1 MPLIVGESIGQYK
14 ILSHLG
20 AGGMGEVYLAQD
32 ERLRRKVALKLLF
45 TDVTRNE
52 DWVRR
57 FEQEAYAASALNH
70 PNIITI
76 YEVGQFK
83 DSHFIS
89 TEFIDGQTL
98 RQRLREQTLT
108 IPETLDIAIQVATAL
123 VAAHSAGIIHRD
135 IKPENVMLR
144 ADGYAK
150 VLDFGLA
157 KFTEAAS
164 HPSMPT
170 DRNAETEHVFN
181 TTPGV
186 VMGTVAYMSPE
197 QARGTRVD
205 QRTDIFSFG
214 VLLYE
219 MFSGRLPFEGQ
230 TQTDVIS
237 AIISNKRQPPL
248 ARYTSEISPELERI
262 VSKALHKKKDDRYQ
276 TLKDMLIDLKSVKRQ
291 MELSEELDISESI
304 TAPLSG
310 SRSGASSGARPATEE
325 YNPLKTQ
332 PMVQSQPSSAEFIF
346 NGIKRNKKTVLVGA
360 AVVALI
366 AIVGFG
372 AYLFRPAPNSIAVLP
387 FVIDNPDPR
396 TQQAAD
402 RMVQGVI
409 NSFSQVSGLRV
420 LSFNLVQRYK
430 GKEVD
435 PMAVGR
441 ELDVPSIL
449 YGRIT
454 KVQGDESSIIV
465 NLELVNTR
473 DGSQRWGM
481 ERTVKTL
488 DHALLVEE
496 IVTAVSNNIG
506 LSLTGDEKKKRDA
519 EALYVKAR
527 NSWNKRKTAD
537 IEQAIVFFKQAVDLN
552 PNYALAWAGLAD
564 CYNML
569 GAYGGRAPT
578 EAFRQAREAATKS
591 LALDGKLAE
600 GHAALAYA
608 TFRGDWNWPEAEKEY
623 KQAIALNDNYPWA
636 HLWYGTLLAS
646 QGRFG
651 EAIKETQRAQQIEK
665 TSPIITIQL
674 GLVYYFQH
682 QYKEAVAECKKTIE
696 LDPSFFAAQRYLG
709 LSYSQMGMHKE
720 AIAEFEKAISAS
732 GDSPLMKAEY
742 ASALA
747 LAGDPSKAQAQLN
760 NLLETSKQK
769 YVSAYHLAA
778 IYVGLKDKDQAFTW
792 LNKAFQDRADW
803 MVNLKV
809 DPRFDSI
816 RSDPRFAELL
826 GRMKF

>member
-1 MPLIVGESIGQYK
+1 MALVVGESIGQYK

-45 TDVTRNE
+45 ADVTRNE

-76 YEVGQFK
+76 YEVGQVK

-108 IPETLDIAIQVATAL
+108 IAETLDIAIQVATAL

-144 ADGYAK
+144 SDGYVK

-157 KFTEAAS
+157 KFTETAS
-164 HPSMPT
+164 HSSIPT
-170 DRNAETEHVFN
+170 DPNAETEHVVN
-181 TTPGV
+181 TSPGV
-186 VMGTVAYMSPE
+186 VMGTVSYMSPE
-197 QARGTRVD
+197 QARGTRID

-214 VLLYE
+214 VLIYE
-219 MFSGRLPFEGQ
+219 MLSGRLPFGGQ
-230 TQTDVIS
+230 TQTDIIS
-237 AIISNKRQPPL
+237 SIISNKRQAPL
-248 ARYTSEISPELERI
+248 ARYSPEVSPELERI
-262 VSKALHKKKDDRYQ
+262 VAKSLHKKKDDRYQ
-276 TLKDMLIDLKSVKRQ
+276 TLKDMLIDLKTVKRQ
-291 MELSEELDISESI
+291 MELSEEFDLSEPI
-304 TAPLSG
+304 TG
-310 SRSGASSGARPATEE
+310 HQSGAGSGARAATGE
-325 YNPLKTQ
+325 YNSAKTQ
-332 PMVQSQPSSAEFIF
+332 PMVVAHPSSAEFIF
-346 NGIKRNKKTVLVGA
+346 NGIKRNKKVVFIGA

-366 AIVGFG
+366 AIVGLG
-372 AYLFRPAPNSIAVLP
+372 SYMFRRPTNSIAVLP
-387 FVIDNPDPR
+387 FFIDNPDPR

-420 LSFNLVQRYK
+420 LSFNLVQQYK

-435 PMAVGR
+435 PRAVGR

-449 YGRIT
+449 YGRIS

-473 DGSQRWGM
+473 DGSQLWGM
-481 ERTVKTL
+481 ERTVKTQE
-488 DHALLVEE
+488 HSLLVNE
-496 IVTAVSNNIG
+496 IVTAVSNTIG

-519 EALYVKAR
+519 EALYVKGR
-527 NSWNKRKTAD
+527 NAWNKRKTAD
-537 IEQAIVFFKQAVDLN
+537 IEQAVGHFKQAVDLN
-552 PNYALAWAGLAD
+552 PNYALAYAGLAD

-569 GAYGGRAPT
+569 AAYGGKAPT

-591 LALDGKLAE
+591 LALDSKLAE

-608 TFRGDWNWPEAEKEY
+608 NFRGDWNWAEAEKEF
-623 KQAIALNDNYPWA
+623 KQAISLNDNYAWA
-636 HLWYGTLLAS
+636 HLWYGSLLSS
-646 QGRFG
+646 QGRFD
-651 EAIKETQRAQQIEK
+651 EAIKETRRAQQIEK
-665 TSPIITIQL
+665 TSPIINIQL

-682 QYKEAVAECKKTIE
+682 QYKEAVEECKKTIE
-696 LDPSFFAAQRYLG
+696 LDPTFFAAQRYLG
-709 LSYSQMGMHKE
+709 LSYSQMGMHRE
-720 AIAEFEKAISAS
+720 AIAEFEKAINAS
-732 GDSPLMKAEY
+732 GDSPLMKADY

-747 LAGDPSKAQAQLN
+747 LSGDTAKAQTQLN

-769 YVSAYHLAA
+769 YVSGYHIAA
-778 IYVGLKDKDQAFTW
+778 IYVGLKDKDQAFNW
-792 LNKAFQDRADW
+792 LNKALQDRADW

-809 DPRFDSI
+809 DPRLDSL
-816 RSDPRFAELL
+816 RSDPRFGDLL
-826 GRMKF
+826 RRMNLQ

>member
-1 MPLIVGESIGQYK
+1 MPLVVGESIGQYK

-32 ERLRRKVALKLLF
+32 ERLRRKVALKILF
-45 TDVTRNE
+45 ADVTRNE
-52 DWVRR
+52 DWVLR

-76 YEVGQFK
+76 YEVGQVK
-83 DSHFIS
+83 DTHFIS

-98 RQRLREQTLT
+98 RQRLREQSLT
-108 IPETLDIAIQVATAL
+108 IPEALDIAIQVATAL

-144 ADGYAK
+144 SDGYAK

-157 KFTEAAS
+157 KFTETAS
-164 HPSMPT
+164 HSSMPT
-170 DRNAETEHVFN
+170 DPNAETEHVVK
-181 TTPGV
+181 TSPGV

-205 QRTDIFSFG
+205 ERTDIFSFG

-219 MFSGRLPFEGQ
+219 MLSGRLPFEGQ

-248 ARYTSEISPELERI
+248 ARYTTEVSPELERI
-262 VSKALHKKKDDRYQ
+262 VAKSLNKKKDDRYQ

-291 MELSEELDISESI
+291 MDLSEEIDVSESI
-304 TAPLSG
+304 TAPTSG
-310 SRSGASSGARPATEE
+310 ARSGARSATGE

-332 PMVQSQPSSAEFIF
+332 PMVQAQPSSAEFIF
-346 NGIKRNKKTVLVGA
+346 NGLKRNKKIVLIST
-360 AVVALI
+360 AVLALI
-366 AIVGFG
+366 AVVVF
-372 AYLFRPAPNSIAVLP
+372 ASYTFRRPTNAIAVLP

-396 TQQAAD
+396 TQQVAD

-409 NSFSQVSGLRV
+409 NSFSQASGLRV
-420 LSFNLVQRYK
+420 LSFNLVQQYK

-435 PMAVGR
+435 PRTVGR

-449 YGRIT
+449 YGRIS
-454 KVQGDESSIIV
+454 KVAGDESSIIV
-465 NLELVNTR
+465 NLELVNTS

-488 DHALLVEE
+488 DHSLLVNE
-496 IVTAVSNNIG
+496 IVTSVSNTIG
-506 LSLTGDEKKKRDA
+506 LTLTGEEKKKRDA
-519 EALYVKAR
+519 EALYIQGR
-527 NSWNKRKTAD
+527 NAWNKRKTAD
-537 IEQAIVFFKQAVDLN
+537 IEQAIGFFKQAVDLN
-552 PNYALAWAGLAD
+552 PNYALAYAGMAD

-569 GAYGGRAPT
+569 AVYGGKAPT

-591 LALDGKLAE
+591 LALDNKLAE
-600 GHAALAYA
+600 GHAALAYS
-608 TFRGDWNWPEAEKEY
+608 TFRGDWNWPEAEKEF
-623 KQAIALNDNYPWA
+623 KQAISLNDNYSWS
-636 HLWYGTLLAS
+636 HLWYGSLLS
-646 QGRFG
+646 SEGRFD
-651 EAIKETQRAQQIEK
+651 EAIRETRRAQQIEK
-665 TSPIITIQL
+665 TSPIINIQL

-682 QYKEAVAECKKTIE
+682 QYKEAVEECKKTIQ
-696 LDPSFFAAQRYLG
+696 LDPSFFAAERYLG
-709 LSYSQMGMHKE
+709 LSYSQMGMHHE
-720 AIAEFEKAISAS
+720 AVAEFEKAINAS

-747 LAGDPSKAQAQLN
+747 LSGDTSKAQAQLN

-769 YVSAYHLAA
+769 YVSAYHIAA
-778 IYVGLKDKDQAFTW
+778 IYAGLKDKDQALNW

-809 DPRFDSI
+809 DPRFESL
-816 RSDPRFAELL
+816 RSDPRFGDLL
-826 GRMKF
+826 RQMKF

>member
-108 IPETLDIAIQVATAL
+108 IAETLDIAIQVATAL

-144 ADGYAK
+144 SDGYVK

-157 KFTEAAS
+157 KFTETAS
-164 HPSMPT
+164 HASMPT

-262 VSKALHKKKDDRYQ
+262 VSKALHKKRDDRYQ

-291 MELSEELDISESI
+291 MELSEEFDISESI

-310 SRSGASSGARPATEE
+310 E
-325 YNPLKTQ
+325 
-332 PMVQSQPSSAEFIF
+332 VQEPDQEPDQRL
-346 NGIKRNKKTVLVGA
+346 RN
-360 AVVALI
+360 
-366 AIVGFG
+366 
-372 AYLFRPAPNSIAVLP
+372 
-387 FVIDNPDPR
+387 
-396 TQQAAD
+396 
-402 RMVQGVI
+402 
-409 NSFSQVSGLRV
+409 
-420 LSFNLVQRYK
+420 
-430 GKEVD
+430 
-435 PMAVGR
+435 
-441 ELDVPSIL
+441 
-449 YGRIT
+449 
-454 KVQGDESSIIV
+454 
-465 NLELVNTR
+465 
-473 DGSQRWGM
+473 
-481 ERTVKTL
+481 
-488 DHALLVEE
+488 
-496 IVTAVSNNIG
+496 
-506 LSLTGDEKKKRDA
+506 
-519 EALYVKAR
+519 
-527 NSWNKRKTAD
+527 
-537 IEQAIVFFKQAVDLN
+537 
-552 PNYALAWAGLAD
+552 
-564 CYNML
+564 
-569 GAYGGRAPT
+569 
-578 EAFRQAREAATKS
+578 
-591 LALDGKLAE
+591 
-600 GHAALAYA
+600 
-608 TFRGDWNWPEAEKEY
+608 
-623 KQAIALNDNYPWA
+623 
-636 HLWYGTLLAS
+636 
-646 QGRFG
+646 
-651 EAIKETQRAQQIEK
+651 
-665 TSPIITIQL
+665 TI
-674 GLVYYFQH
+674 
-682 QYKEAVAECKKTIE
+682 
-696 LDPSFFAAQRYLG
+696 P
-709 LSYSQMGMHKE
+709 
-720 AIAEFEKAISAS
+720 
-732 GDSPLMKAEY
+732 
-742 ASALA
+742 
-747 LAGDPSKAQAQLN
+747 
-760 NLLETSKQK
+760 
-769 YVSAYHLAA
+769 
-778 IYVGLKDKDQAFTW
+778 
-792 LNKAFQDRADW
+792 
-803 MVNLKV
+803 
-809 DPRFDSI
+809 
-816 RSDPRFAELL
+816 
-826 GRMKF
+826 

>member
-1 MPLIVGESIGQYK
+1 MPLVVGESIGHYK

-32 ERLRRKVALKLLF
+32 ERLRRKVALKILF

-52 DWVRR
+52 DWVLR
-57 FEQEAYAASALNH
+57 FQQEAYAASALNH

-76 YEVGQFK
+76 YEVGQVK
-83 DSHFIS
+83 DTHYIS

-144 ADGYAK
+144 SDGYAK

-157 KFTEAAS
+157 KFTETAS
-164 HPSMPT
+164 HGSMPT
-170 DRNAETEHVFN
+170 DRNAETEHVVN
-181 TTPGV
+181 TSPGV

-219 MFSGRLPFEGQ
+219 MFCGRLPFEGQ

-248 ARYTSEISPELERI
+248 ARYTTEISPELERI
-262 VSKALHKKKDDRYQ
+262 VAKALNKKKDDRYQ
-276 TLKDMLIDLKSVKRQ
+276 TLKDMLIDLKTVKRQ
-291 MELSEELDISESI
+291 MELSEEFEISEPI
-304 TAPLSG
+304 KTHP
-310 SRSGASSGARPATEE
+310 SGAGSGPTGE

-332 PMVQSQPSSAEFIF
+332 PMVQAQPSSAEFIF
-346 NGIKRNKKTVLVGA
+346 NGIKRNKKVVAIGA

-372 AYLFRPAPNSIAVLP
+372 SYLFRRPTNSIAVLP
-387 FVIDNPDPR
+387 FFIDNPDPR

-409 NSFSQVSGLRV
+409 NSFSQMSGLRV
-420 LSFNLVQRYK
+420 LSFNLVQQYK

-435 PMAVGR
+435 PRAVGR

-449 YGRIT
+449 YGRIS

-473 DGSQRWGM
+473 DGSQLWGM
-481 ERTVKTL
+481 ERTVKTQ
-488 DHALLVEE
+488 DHSLLVNE
-496 IVTAVSNNIG
+496 IVTSVSSTIG
-506 LSLTGDEKKKRDA
+506 LNLTGDEKKKRDA
-519 EALYVKAR
+519 EALYIKGR
-527 NSWNKRKTAD
+527 NAWNKRKTAD
-537 IEQAIVFFKQAVDLN
+537 IEQAVGFFKQAVDLN
-552 PNYALAWAGLAD
+552 PNYALAYAGMAD

-569 GAYGGRAPT
+569 AVYGGKSPA
-578 EAFRQAREAATKS
+578 EAFRQARDAANRS
-591 LALDGKLAE
+591 LTIDNKLAE
-600 GHAALAYA
+600 GHAALAYT
-608 TFRGDWNWPEAEKEY
+608 TFRGDWNWTEAEKEF
-623 KQAIALNDNYPWA
+623 KQAISLNDNYAWT
-636 HLWYGTLLAS
+636 HLWYGSLLS
-646 QGRFG
+646 SEGRFD
-651 EAIKETQRAQQIEK
+651 EAIRETRRAQQIEK
-665 TSPIITIQL
+665 TSPIINIQL

-720 AIAEFEKAISAS
+720 AVAEFEKAINAS
-732 GDSPLMKAEY
+732 GDSALMKAEY

-747 LAGDPSKAQAQLN
+747 LSGDTNKAQAQLN
-760 NLLETSKQK
+760 SLLETSKQK
-769 YVSAYHLAA
+769 YVSAYHIAA
-778 IYVGLKDKDQAFTW
+778 IYVGLKDKDQAFNW
-792 LNKAFQDRADW
+792 LNKALQDRADW

-809 DPRFDSI
+809 DPRFESL
-816 RSDPRFAELL
+816 RSDPRFGELL

>member
-108 IPETLDIAIQVATAL
+108 IAETLDIAIQVATAL

-144 ADGYAK
+144 SDGYVK

-157 KFTEAAS
+157 KFTETAPHA
-164 HPSMPT
+164 SMPT
-170 DRNAETEHVFN
+170 DPNAETEHVFN

-237 AIISNKRQPPL
+237 AIIGNKRQPPL
-248 ARYTSEISPELERI
+248 ARYTSETSPELERI
-262 VSKALHKKKDDRYQ
+262 VSKALHKKRDDRYQ
-276 TLKDMLIDLKSVKRQ
+276 TLKDMVIDLRSVKRQ
-291 MELSEELDISESI
+291 MELSEEFDISEPI
-304 TAPLSG
+304 TAPISG
-310 SRSGASSGARPATEE
+310 SRSGASSGARAATEE

-332 PMVQSQPSSAEFIF
+332 PMVQAQPSSAEFIF
-346 NGIKRNKKTVLVGA
+346 NGIKRNKKIVLIGA
-360 AVVALI
+360 VVVALI
-366 AIVGFG
+366 AIAGFG

-387 FVIDNPDPR
+387 FLIDNPDPR

-420 LSFNLVQRYK
+420 LSFNLVQQYK

-435 PMAVGR
+435 PRAVGR

-454 KVQGDESSIIV
+454 KVQGDESSILV

-473 DGSQRWGM
+473 DGSQRWSM

-488 DHALLVEE
+488 DHALLVDE
-496 IVTAVSNNIG
+496 IVTSVSNNIG

-519 EALYVKAR
+519 EALYVKGR
-527 NSWNKRKTAD
+527 NSWNKRKTTD

-564 CYNML
+564 CHNML
-569 GAYGGRAPT
+569 AVYGGKTPT
-578 EAFRQAREAATKS
+578 EAFRQAREAATKA
-591 LALDGKLAE
+591 LAIDNRLAE
-600 GHAALAYA
+600 GHTALAY
-608 TFRGDWNWPEAEKEY
+608 TYFRGDWNWPEAEKEF
-623 KQAIALNDNYPWA
+623 KQAISINDNYAWT
-636 HLWYGTLLAS
+636 HLWYGSLLSAE
-646 QGRFG
+646 GRFD
-651 EAIKETQRAQQIEK
+651 EAIRETRRAQQIEK

-682 QYKEAVAECKKTIE
+682 QYKESVAECKKTIE
-696 LDPSFFAAQRYLG
+696 LDPSFFAALRYIG
-709 LSYSQMGMHKE
+709 LSYSQMGMHQE
-720 AIAEFEKAISAS
+720 AIAELEKAISAS
-732 GDSPLMKAEY
+732 GDSPLMRAEY
-742 ASALA
+742 AGALA
-747 LAGDPSKAQAQLN
+747 RAGDTSKAQDQLN

-778 IYVGLKDKDQAFTW
+778 IYVGLKDKDQAFIW
-792 LNKAFQDRADW
+792 LNKAFQERADW

>member
-98 RQRLREQTLT
+98 RQRLREQNLT
-108 IPETLDIAIQVATAL
+108 IVETLDIAIQVATAL

-144 ADGYAK
+144 SDGYAK

-157 KFTEAAS
+157 KFTETAS
-164 HPSMPT
+164 HASLPT
-170 DRNAETEHVFN
+170 DPNAETEHVVN
-181 TTPGV
+181 TSPGV

-219 MFSGRLPFEGQ
+219 MLSGRLPFEGQ

-248 ARYTSEISPELERI
+248 ARYTAEISPELERI
-262 VSKALHKKKDDRYQ
+262 VAKALNKKKDDRYQ
-276 TLKDMLIDLKSVKRQ
+276 TLKDMLIDLKTVKRQ
-291 MELSEELDISESI
+291 MELSEEFDISEPI
-304 TAPLSG
+304 ATHPSG
-310 SRSGASSGARPATEE
+310 TGSGATEE

-332 PMVQSQPSSAEFIF
+332 PMIQAQPSSAEFIF
-346 NGIKRNKKTVLVGA
+346 NGIKRNKKVLLIGV

-372 AYLFRPAPNSIAVLP
+372 AYMFRRPTNAIAVLP
-387 FVIDNPDPR
+387 FFIDNPDPR

-409 NSFSQVSGLRV
+409 NSFSQTSGLRV
-420 LSFNLVQRYK
+420 LSFNLVQQYK

-435 PMAVGR
+435 PRAVGR

-449 YGRIT
+449 YGRIS

-473 DGSQRWGM
+473 DGSQLWGM
-481 ERTVKTL
+481 ERTVKTQE
-488 DHALLVEE
+488 HSLLVNE
-496 IVTAVSNNIG
+496 IVTSVSTTMG

-519 EALYVKAR
+519 EALYVKGR
-527 NSWNKRKTAD
+527 NAWNKRKTAD
-537 IEQAIVFFKQAVDLN
+537 IEQAVIFFKQAVDLN
-552 PNYALAWAGLAD
+552 PNYALAYAGQAD

-569 GAYGGRAPT
+569 AVYGGKAPT
-578 EAFRQAREAATKS
+578 EAFRQAREAAIKS
-591 LALDGKLAE
+591 ITLDNRLAE
-600 GHAALAYA
+600 GHAALAY
-608 TFRGDWNWPEAEKEY
+608 TSFRGDWNWTEGEKEF
-623 KQAIALNDNYPWA
+623 KQAISLNDNYPWT
-636 HLWYGTLLAS
+636 HLWYGSLLSA
-646 QGRFG
+646 QGRFD
-651 EAIKETQRAQQIEK
+651 EAIRETRRAQQIEK
-665 TSPIITIQL
+665 TSPIISIQL

-709 LSYSQMGMHKE
+709 LSYSQMGMHQE

-747 LAGDPSKAQAQLN
+747 LSGDTSKAQAQLS
-760 NLLETSKQK
+760 NLIETSKQK
-769 YVSAYHLAA
+769 YVSAYHIAA
-778 IYVGLKDKDQAFTW
+778 IYAGLKDKDQAFNW
-792 LNKAFQDRADW
+792 LNQAFQDRADW

-809 DPRFDSI
+809 DPRFESL
-816 RSDPRFAELL
+816 RSDPRFGELI
-826 GRMKF
+826 RQMKF

>member
-83 DSHFIS
+83 NSHFIS

-98 RQRLREQTLT
+98 RARLREQSLT
-108 IPETLDIAIQVATAL
+108 IVETLDIAIQVATAL

-144 ADGYAK
+144 SDGYAK

-157 KFTEAAS
+157 KFTES
-164 HPSMPT
+164 SSQGSMPT
-170 DRNAETEHVFN
+170 DPNAETEHVVN
-181 TTPGV
+181 TSPGV

-248 ARYTSEISPELERI
+248 ARYTTEISPELERI
-262 VSKALHKKKDDRYQ
+262 VAKALHKKKDDRYQ
-276 TLKDMLIDLKSVKRQ
+276 TLKDMLIDLKTVKRQ
-291 MELSEELDISESI
+291 MELSEEFDVSE
-304 TAPLSG
+304 PLATHPSAAG
-310 SRSGASSGARPATEE
+310 SGARAETEE

-332 PMVQSQPSSAEFIF
+332 PMIQAQPSSAEFIF
-346 NGIKRNKKTVLVGA
+346 NGIKRNKKVVMIGVGL
-360 AVVALI
+360 VALI

-372 AYLFRPAPNSIAVLP
+372 AYMFRRPAKSIAVLP

-420 LSFNLVQRYK
+420 LSFNLVQQYK

-435 PMAVGR
+435 ARAVGR
-441 ELDVPSIL
+441 DLDVPSIL

-473 DGSQRWGM
+473 DGSQQWGM

-488 DHALLVEE
+488 DHSLLVDE
-496 IVTAVSNNIG
+496 IVTSVSNTIG

-519 EALYVKAR
+519 ESLYVKGR
-527 NSWNKRKTAD
+527 NAWNKRKTAD
-537 IEQAIVFFKQAVDLN
+537 IEQAIVFFKQAVELN
-552 PNYALAWAGLAD
+552 PNYALAYAGLAD
-564 CYNML
+564 CHNML
-569 GAYGGRAPT
+569 AVYGGKAPT

-591 LALDGKLAE
+591 IALDNRMAE
-600 GHAALAYA
+600 GHAALAY
-608 TFRGDWNWPEAEKEY
+608 TYFRGDWNWPEAEKEF
-623 KQAIALNDNYPWA
+623 KQAISINDNYPWT
-636 HLWYGTLLAS
+636 HLWYGSLLSAE
-646 QGRFG
+646 GRFE
-651 EAIKETQRAQQIEK
+651 EAIRETRRAQQIEK
-665 TSPIITIQL
+665 TSAIINIQL

-682 QYKEAVAECKKTIE
+682 QYKQAVEECKKTIE
-696 LDPSFFAAQRYLG
+696 LDPTFFAAQRYLG

-747 LAGDPSKAQAQLN
+747 LSGDTTRAQTQLN
-760 NLLETSKQK
+760 NLLETSKTK
-769 YVSAYHLAA
+769 YVSAYNIAA
-778 IYVGLKDKDQAFTW
+778 IYVGLKDKEQAFSW
-792 LNKAFQDRADW
+792 LNKAYQDRADW

-809 DPRFDSI
+809 DPRFDGL
-816 RSDPRFAELL
+816 RSDPRFGELL

>member
-1 MPLIVGESIGQYK
+1 
-14 ILSHLG
+14 
-20 AGGMGEVYLAQD
+20 
-32 ERLRRKVALKLLF
+32 
-45 TDVTRNE
+45 
-52 DWVRR
+52 
-57 FEQEAYAASALNH
+57 
-70 PNIITI
+70 
-76 YEVGQFK
+76 
-83 DSHFIS
+83 
-89 TEFIDGQTL
+89 
-98 RQRLREQTLT
+98 
-108 IPETLDIAIQVATAL
+108 
-123 VAAHSAGIIHRD
+123 
-135 IKPENVMLR
+135 
-144 ADGYAK
+144 
-150 VLDFGLA
+150 
-157 KFTEAAS
+157 
-164 HPSMPT
+164 
-170 DRNAETEHVFN
+170 
-181 TTPGV
+181 
-186 VMGTVAYMSPE
+186 MGTVAYMSPE

-310 SRSGASSGARPATEE
+310 SRSGASSGARAATEE

-435 PMAVGR
+435 PRAVGR

-481 ERTVKTL
+481 ERTVKTPTTRCWL
-488 DHALLVEE
+488 
-496 IVTAVSNNIG
+496 
-506 LSLTGDEKKKRDA
+506 KK
-519 EALYVKAR
+519 
-527 NSWNKRKTAD
+527 S
-537 IEQAIVFFKQAVDLN
+537 
-552 PNYALAWAGLAD
+552 
-564 CYNML
+564 
-569 GAYGGRAPT
+569 
-578 EAFRQAREAATKS
+578 
-591 LALDGKLAE
+591 
-600 GHAALAYA
+600 
-608 TFRGDWNWPEAEKEY
+608 
-623 KQAIALNDNYPWA
+623 
-636 HLWYGTLLAS
+636 
-646 QGRFG
+646 
-651 EAIKETQRAQQIEK
+651 
-665 TSPIITIQL
+665 
-674 GLVYYFQH
+674 
-682 QYKEAVAECKKTIE
+682 
-696 LDPSFFAAQRYLG
+696 
-709 LSYSQMGMHKE
+709 
-720 AIAEFEKAISAS
+720 
-732 GDSPLMKAEY
+732 
-742 ASALA
+742 
-747 LAGDPSKAQAQLN
+747 
-760 NLLETSKQK
+760 
-769 YVSAYHLAA
+769 
-778 IYVGLKDKDQAFTW
+778 
-792 LNKAFQDRADW
+792 
-803 MVNLKV
+803 
-809 DPRFDSI
+809 
-816 RSDPRFAELL
+816 
-826 GRMKF
+826 

>member
-108 IPETLDIAIQVATAL
+108 IVETLDIAIQVATAL

-144 ADGYAK
+144 SDGYAK

-157 KFTEAAS
+157 KFTESAS
-164 HPSMPT
+164 HGSMPT
-170 DRNAETEHVFN
+170 DPNAETEHVVN
-181 TTPGV
+181 TSPGV

-248 ARYTSEISPELERI
+248 ARYTTEISPELERI
-262 VSKALHKKKDDRYQ
+262 VAKALHKKKDDRYQ
-276 TLKDMLIDLKSVKRQ
+276 TLKDMLIDLKMVKRQ
-291 MELSEELDISESI
+291 MELSEEFDVSE
-304 TAPLSG
+304 PLNTQPSNAGSG
-310 SRSGASSGARPATEE
+310 PTGA

-332 PMVQSQPSSAEFIF
+332 PMIAAQPSSAEFIF
-346 NGIKRNKKTVLVGA
+346 NGIKRNKKVVLIGA

-372 AYLFRPAPNSIAVLP
+372 SYLFRRPTNSIAVLP
-387 FVIDNPDPR
+387 FFIDNPDPR

-420 LSFNLVQRYK
+420 LSFNLVQQYK

-435 PMAVGR
+435 PRAVGR

-449 YGRIT
+449 YGRIS
-454 KVQGDESSIIV
+454 KVQGDESLIIV

-473 DGSQRWGM
+473 DGSQLWGM
-481 ERTVKTL
+481 ERTVKTQ
-488 DHALLVEE
+488 DHSLLVNE
-496 IVTAVSNNIG
+496 IVTSVSSTIG
-506 LSLTGDEKKKRDA
+506 LNLTGDEKKKRDA
-519 EALYVKAR
+519 EALYTQGR
-527 NSWNKRKTAD
+527 NAWNKRKTAD
-537 IEQAIVFFKQAVDLN
+537 IEQAVGFFKQAVDLN
-552 PNYALAWAGLAD
+552 PNYALAYAGLAD

-569 GAYGGRAPT
+569 AVYGGKPPS
-578 EAFRQAREAATKS
+578 EAFRQARDAANRS
-591 LALDGKLAE
+591 LALDNRLAE

-608 TFRGDWNWPEAEKEY
+608 TFRGDWNWTEAEKEF
-623 KQAIALNDNYPWA
+623 KQAISFNDNYPYT
-636 HLWYGTLLAS
+636 HLWYGSLLSA
-646 QGRFG
+646 QGRFE
-651 EAIKETQRAQQIEK
+651 EAIRETRRAQQIEK
-665 TSPIITIQL
+665 TSPIINIQL

-696 LDPSFFAAQRYLG
+696 LDPTFFAAQRYLG
-709 LSYSQMGMHKE
+709 LSYSQMEMHKE
-720 AIAEFEKAISAS
+720 AIAEFEKAINAS

-747 LAGDPSKAQAQLN
+747 VSGDTARAQAQLN

-769 YVSAYHLAA
+769 YVSAYHIAA
-778 IYVGLKDKDQAFTW
+778 IYVGLKDKDQAFNW

-809 DPRFDSI
+809 DPRFESL

>member
-1 MPLIVGESIGQYK
+1 MPLVVGEKIGQYK

-45 TDVTRNE
+45 ADVTRNE
-52 DWVRR
+52 DWVLR

-76 YEVGQFK
+76 YEVGQVA

-98 RQRLREQTLT
+98 RQRLREQGLT

-144 ADGYAK
+144 SDGYVK

-157 KFTEAAS
+157 KFTETAS
-164 HPSMPT
+164 HPSNPT
-170 DRNAETEHVFN
+170 DPNAETQHVLN
-181 TTPGV
+181 TSPGV
-186 VMGTVAYMSPE
+186 VMGTVSYMSPE

-219 MFSGRLPFEGQ
+219 MVSGRLPFEGQ
-230 TQTDVIS
+230 TQTDIIS
-237 AIISNKRQPPL
+237 SIISNKRQAPL
-248 ARYTSEISPELERI
+248 ARYTDEVSPEMERI
-262 VSKALHKKKDDRYQ
+262 VAKALQKNKDGRYQ
-276 TLKDMLIDLKSVKRQ
+276 TLKDMLIDLRSVKRQ
-291 MELSEELDISESI
+291 MELSEEFEVSEAAHSGRQFDTGSGFAK
-304 TAPLSG
+304 TA
-310 SRSGASSGARPATEE
+310 TIE
-325 YNPLKTQ
+325 YNPAKTQ
-332 PMVQSQPSSAEFIF
+332 PMVAAQPSSAEFIV
-346 NGIKRNKKTVLVGA
+346 NSVKQHKKSVLVGA
-360 AVVALI
+360 AVLALV
-366 AIVGFG
+366 AIVGLG
-372 AYLFRPAPNSIAVLP
+372 SYVFRRPTNSIAVLP
-387 FVIDNPDPR
+387 FMIDNPDPR

-409 NSFSQVSGLRV
+409 NSFSQASGLRV
-420 LSFNLVQRYK
+420 LSFNLVQQYK

-435 PMAVGR
+435 PRAVGR
-441 ELDVPSIL
+441 DLDVPSIL

-454 KVQGDESSIIV
+454 KVPGDESSIIV
-465 NLELVNTR
+465 NLELVNTS
-473 DGSQRWGM
+473 DGSQRWSM

-488 DHALLVEE
+488 EHSLLVNE
-496 IVTAVSNNIG
+496 IVTSVSSTIG
-506 LSLTGDEKKKRDA
+506 LNLTVDEKKKRDA
-519 EALYVKAR
+519 EALYVKGR
-527 NSWNKRKTAD
+527 NAWSKRKTAD
-537 IEQAIVFFKQAVDLN
+537 IEQAIGHFQQAVDLN
-552 PNYALAWAGLAD
+552 PNYALAYAGLAD

-569 GAYGGRAPT
+569 GAYGGRPPT

-591 LALDGKLAE
+591 LALDNKLAE

-623 KQAIALNDNYPWA
+623 KQAIALNDNYAWA

-682 QYKEAVAECKKTIE
+682 KYPEAIAECKKTIE
-696 LDPSFFAAQRYLG
+696 LDPSFFAAQRYMG
-709 LSYSQMGMHKE
+709 LSYSQMGKHQE
-720 AIAEFEKAISAS
+720 AVAEFEKAINAS
-732 GDSPLMKAEY
+732 GDSALMKAEY
-742 ASALA
+742 AGALA
-747 LAGDPSKAQAQLN
+747 LSGDTSKAQTQLN
-760 NLLETSKQK
+760 SLIETAKQK
-769 YVSAYHLAA
+769 YVSAYHIAA
-778 IYVGLKDKDQAFTW
+778 IYVALKDKGQAFAW
-792 LNKAFQDRADW
+792 LDKAFQDRADW

-809 DPRFDSI
+809 DPRFESL
-816 RSDPRFAELL
+816 RSDPRFGDILR
-826 GRMKF
+826 RMNLQ

>member
-98 RQRLREQTLT
+98 RQRLREQNLT
-108 IPETLDIAIQVATAL
+108 IVETLEIAIQVATAL

-144 ADGYAK
+144 SDGYAK

-170 DRNAETEHVFN
+170 DPNAETEHVFN

-248 ARYTSEISPELERI
+248 ARYTAEISPEIERI
-262 VSKALHKKKDDRYQ
+262 VAKALHKKKDDRYQ
-276 TLKDMLIDLKSVKRQ
+276 TLKDMLIDLKTVKRQ
-291 MELSEELDISESI
+291 MELSEEFDISE
-304 TAPLSG
+304 PLTTHP
-310 SRSGASSGARPATEE
+310 SGAGSKVRAETGE
-325 YNPLKTQ
+325 YNPLRTQ
-332 PMVQSQPSSAEFIF
+332 PMIQTQPSSAEFIF
-346 NGIKRNKKTVLVGA
+346 NGIKRNKKVVLIGV
-360 AVVALI
+360 AVVTLL

-372 AYLFRPAPNSIAVLP
+372 AYLFRRPTNSIAVLP
-387 FVIDNPDPR
+387 FFIDNPDPR

-409 NSFSQVSGLRV
+409 NAFSQTSGLRV
-420 LSFNLVQRYK
+420 LSFNLVQQYK

-435 PMAVGR
+435 PRAVGR

-449 YGRIT
+449 YGRIS

-473 DGSQRWGM
+473 DGSQLWGM
-481 ERTVKTL
+481 ERTVKTQE
-488 DHALLVEE
+488 HSLLVNE
-496 IVTAVSNNIG
+496 IVTSVSNTIG

-519 EALYVKAR
+519 EALYVKGR
-527 NSWNKRKTAD
+527 NAWNKRKTAD
-537 IEQAIVFFKQAVDLN
+537 IEQALVFFKQAVDLN
-552 PNYALAWAGLAD
+552 PNYALAYAGLAD

-569 GAYGGRAPT
+569 GAYGGKAPT

-591 LALDGKLAE
+591 LALDNKLAE
-600 GHAALAYA
+600 GHAALAYT
-608 TFRGDWNWPEAEKEY
+608 TFRGDWNWTEAEKEF
-623 KQAIALNDNYPWA
+623 KQAISLNDNYPWT
-636 HLWYGTLLAS
+636 HLWYGSFLSA
-646 QGRFG
+646 QGRFD
-651 EAIKETQRAQQIEK
+651 EAIRETRRAQQIEK
-665 TSPIITIQL
+665 TSPIISIQL

-709 LSYSQMGMHKE
+709 LSYSQMGMHQE
-720 AIAEFEKAISAS
+720 AIAEFEKAINAS

-747 LAGDPSKAQAQLN
+747 LSGDTGKAQAQLN
-760 NLLETSKQK
+760 NLLEMSKQK
-769 YVSAYHLAA
+769 YVSAYHIAA
-778 IYVGLKDKDQAFTW
+778 IYVGLKDKDQAFNW

-809 DPRFDSI
+809 DPRFESL
-816 RSDPRFAELL
+816 RSDPRFGELL
-826 GRMKF
+826 RQMKF

>member
-1 MPLIVGESIGQYK
+1 MALVVGESIGQYK

-32 ERLRRKVALKLLF
+32 VRLRRKVALKLLF
-45 TDVTRNE
+45 ADVTRNE
-52 DWVRR
+52 DWVLR

-76 YEVGQFK
+76 YEVGQAGE
-83 DSHFIS
+83 SHFIS

-98 RQRLREQTLT
+98 RQRLREQSLT
-108 IPETLDIAIQVATAL
+108 IAETLDIAIQVATAL

-144 ADGYAK
+144 SDGYVK

-157 KFTEAAS
+157 KFTESAS
-164 HPSMPT
+164 HASNPT
-170 DRNAETEHVFN
+170 DPNAETQHVLN

-186 VMGTVAYMSPE
+186 VMGTVSYMSPE

-219 MFSGRLPFEGQ
+219 MVSGRLPFEGQ
-230 TQTDVIS
+230 TQTDIIS
-237 AIISNKRQPPL
+237 SIISNKRQAPL
-248 ARYTSEISPELERI
+248 ARYTDEVSPEMERI
-262 VSKALHKKKDDRYQ
+262 VAKALHKNKDGRYQ
-276 TLKDMLIDLKSVKRQ
+276 TLKDMLIDLRSVKRQ
-291 MELSEELDISESI
+291 MELSEEFDVSGSI

-310 SRSGASSGARPATEE
+310 SSSGARAATEE
-325 YNPLKTQ
+325 YNPLKTV
-332 PMVQSQPSSAEFIF
+332 PMFAPQPSSAEFIF
-346 NGIKRNKKTVLVGA
+346 NGIKRNKKIVLIGA

-372 AYLFRPAPNSIAVLP
+372 AYMFRRPTNSIAVLP

-435 PMAVGR
+435 PRSVGR

-454 KVQGDESSIIV
+454 KVPGDESSIIV
-465 NLELVNTR
+465 NLELVNTS

-488 DHALLVEE
+488 EHSLLVNE
-496 IVTAVSNNIG
+496 IVTSVSNSIG
-506 LSLTGDEKKKRDA
+506 LSLTGDEKKKQDA
-519 EALYVKAR
+519 EALYVKGR
-527 NSWNKRKTAD
+527 NAWNKRKTAD
-537 IEQAIVFFKQAVDLN
+537 IEQAVVFFKQAVDLN
-552 PNYALAWAGLAD
+552 PNYALAYAGLAD

-591 LALDGKLAE
+591 LTLEGKLAE

-665 TSPIITIQL
+665 TSPIINIQL

-682 QYKEAVAECKKTIE
+682 KYPEAIAECKKTME
-696 LDPSFFAAQRYLG
+696 LDPSFFAAQRYMG
-709 LSYSQMGMHKE
+709 LSYSQMGKHQE
-720 AIAEFEKAISAS
+720 AVAEFEKAISAS
-732 GDSPLMKAEY
+732 GDSTLMKAEY

-747 LAGDPSKAQAQLN
+747 LAGDTSKAQAQLSI
-760 NLLETSKQK
+760 LLETAKQK
-769 YVSAYHLAA
+769 YVSAYHIAA
-778 IYVGLKDKDQAFTW
+778 IYVGLKDKDQAFMW
-792 LNKAFQDRADW
+792 LDKAFQDRADW

-809 DPRFDSI
+809 DPRFESL
-816 RSDPRFAELL
+816 RSDQRFNELL
-826 GRMKF
+826 RRMNFQ